1 MNPKMYILSGCNGA
15 GKTTASQYLL
25 PNIFNNSEFVNA
37 DIIAHEISPDNPD
50 SAAIEAG
57 RRMLRRIDDL
67 IDFRRNFTLETTL
80 STLYYR
86 KIIEKAKDNGYEVT
100 LMYFWLNSPLLA
112 IECVAERVRRGEHN
126 IPPDVIRRRY
136 VRGIKNLFNIFIP
149 ICDCWRID
157 DNS

>member
-37 DIIAHEISPDNPD
+37 DIIARGISPDNPD

-67 IDFRRNFTLETTL
+67 IDFRRNFTIETTL

-86 KIIEKAKDNGYEVT
+86 KIIEKAKDNG
-100 LMYFWLNSPLLA
+100 
-112 IECVAERVRRGEHN
+112 
-126 IPPDVIRRRY
+126 
-136 VRGIKNLFNIFIP
+136 
-149 ICDCWRID
+149 
-157 DNS
+157 